1 VRIAHL
7 VLGSTRP
14 QRGPMTFTVAGLI
27 VMLLLAAICGGIGR
41 AIAGDIRGGLLVSI
55 AVGFIGAL
63 LGPWIAAQLKLSEPF
78 VLRVAGHSFPIVWS
92 IIGAAIFVALIHLVA
107 RRR

>member
-1 VRIAHL
+1 
-7 VLGSTRP
+7 
-14 QRGPMTFTVAGLI
+14 MTFTVTGLI

-63 LGPWIAAQLKLSEPF
+63 LGPWIALQLKMSEPF
-78 VLRVAGHSFPIVWS
+78 VLHVAGQSFPIVWS
-92 IIGAAIFVALIHLVA
+92 IIGAALFVALIHLVA

>member
-1 VRIAHL
+1 
-7 VLGSTRP
+7 
-14 QRGPMTFTVAGLI
+14 MTFTVTGLI

-63 LGPWIAAQLKLSEPF
+63 LGPWIALQLKMSEPF
-78 VLRVAGHSFPIVWS
+78 VLRVAGQSFPIVWS
-92 IIGAAIFVALIHLVA
+92 IIGAALFVALIHLVA